1 MSKLSEFVDKI
12 DEGPVEAPLSFSFH
26 CQVGRII
33 DDNDSKINST
43 KVNEK
48 VTAPSELIPF
58 IP

>member
-1 MSKLSEFVDKI
+1 MSKLSEFVDKLEAS
-12 DEGPVEAPLSFSFH
+12 DEMPLSFSFH

-33 DDNDSKINST
+33 DDNDSNVNTT
-43 KVNEK
+43 KVDEK

>member
-1 MSKLSEFVDKI
+1 MSKLSEFVDKL
-12 DEGPVEAPLSFSFH
+12 EGESSGTPLSFSFH

-33 DDNDSKINST
+33 DDNDSNINST
-43 KVNEK
+43 KVDAK